1 MGALVQIICY
11 HKETAAILGIGNRA
25 DDATTDA
32 RWNTGNSGID
42 ETAWRT
48 IPADDD
54 LIDAVHQF
62 DGAISWHVA
71 DGVAVLT

>member
-1 MGALVQIICY
+1 MEFICY
-11 HKETAAILGIGNRA
+11 NAETAIILGHGNSA
-25 DDATTDA
+25 GDAITDA
-32 RWNTGNSGID
+32 RWNAGNREID
-42 ETAWRT
+42 DTAWRT

-62 DGAISWHVA
+62 DGAVWWHVA